1 MTCLRRGAVVL
12 AIIILTLFAPG
23 VCAAVPPSDQ
33 LLAKALDPN
42 PALLT
47 YRASATLVA
56 KLHALVPVQKTLHGT
71 VTYRKPL
78 RKIVFNDVP
87 GPLKQFTDL
96 IEATPTYEE
105 LKQSYRFLPNRDDG
119 DTTTYTLF
127 PLAPDRR
134 VRTISIRVSDTE
146 QLVKEAVWTYN
157 DGSQLTIRPR
167 YEPQGSF
174 RLLAAIEIEARF
186 PEYKVDGTLRFSDYQ
201 LGVPV
206 DL

>member
-12 AIIILTLFAPG
+12 AIVILTLFQLS
-23 VCAAVPPSDQ
+23 VRAAVPPSDQ
-33 LLAKALDPN
+33 PLAKALDPN
-42 PALLT
+42 PGLLT

-56 KLHALVPVQKTLHGT
+56 KVRALVPVQKTLHGT
-71 VTYRKPL
+71 VMYRKPV

-105 LKQSYRFLPNRDDG
+105 LKQSYHFLPNRDDG
-119 DTTTYTLF
+119 YTTTYTLF
-127 PLAPDRR
+127 PLTMDRR
-134 VRTISIRVSDTE
+134 VRTIYIRVSDRE

-157 DGSQLTIRPR
+157 DGSGLTIRPR
-167 YEPQGSF
+167 YEAQGGF
-174 RLLAAIEIEARF
+174 HLLAALEIEARF
-186 PEYKVDGTLRFSDYQ
+186 PEYRVDGTLRFSDYQ